1 MSKITINNNKRK
13 IKTSNNHLPSASQV
27 QSLSRGLTL
36 LKYISTSVGG
46 VSLTDLAIQAGFANS
61 TTHRLLET
69 LKQHGFIRQIG
80 ELGLWVI
87 AANAFIIGSGFLKN
101 RNFLATVHPILRKLM
116 QKSGETVNLAILDR
130 TKYDAVIVD
139 QVQCNALMRMSAPIG
154 GKLPMH
160 ASGAGKA
167 LLAALPKSQ
176 RLSLLEKQ
184 KLHAY
189 TPYTLTSPSA
199 LEENFSDIRT
209 KGFSYD
215 NQEHALGLRCIGAC
229 IYDEYQEVF
238 AAVSISGP
246 SSRIT
251 NDRINELGSTILQ
264 AAKQI
269 SHEYGAI
276 H

>member
-1 MSKITINNNKRK
+1 MEYI
-13 IKTSNNHLPSASQV
+13 SAS
-27 QSLSRGLTL
+27 
-36 LKYISTSVGG
+36 TSGI
-46 VSLTDLAIQAGFANS
+46 SLTDLASQAGLANS

-116 QKSGETVNLAILDR
+116 EESGETANLAILDR

-176 RLSLLEKQ
+176 RLPLLQKE

-189 TPYTLTSPSA
+189 TPYTLTSPSV
-199 LEENFSDIRT
+199 LEENFSNIRT
-209 KGFSYD
+209 EGFSYD